1 MKTVSKRLL
10 IGTAIVGLLALPVAA
25 GAVAPVSA
33 EKAGEGRG
41 GKFVERMF
49 DKLDAN
55 KDGVVDKAEFD
66 AFRAQRIDATDENKD
81 GFLDRK
87 EVRESR
93 REMRQ
98 EWRKHAGLMGRDSD
112 GNGEVSRDE
121 FLAGPEAR
129 FDKLDTNHDGKLDQ
143 SEIDAARK
151 AMRDRRER
159 FGWDE
164 RGEHPRHHHWE
175 RSEWR
180 GGDDEEPGRKADRG
194 PMTPMRGLMAELR
207 REGEVSRADVEAS
220 TDRLF
225 KEFDING
232 DGRVTREEAQKT
244 LWSRH
249 GNRG

>member
-1 MKTVSKRLL
+1 MTTVSKRILV
-10 IGTAIVGLLALPVAA
+10 GTAIMGLLALPVAA
-25 GAVAPVSA
+25 GAVAPVTP
-33 EKAGEGRG
+33 EKTGEARG
-41 GKFVERMF
+41 GKFIDRMF
-49 DKLDAN
+49 ERLDAN

-66 AFRAQRIDATDENKD
+66 AFRAQRIEAADANKD

-93 REMRQ
+93 REMRD
-98 EWRKHAGLMGRDSD
+98 EWRKHSGLMGRDSD

-121 FLAGPEAR
+121 FLAAPEAR
-129 FDKLDTNHDGKLDQ
+129 FDKLDTNHDGRLDQ
-143 SEIDAARK
+143 GEIDAARK
-151 AMRDRRER
+151 AMRDRGER
-159 FGWDE
+159 FGWGE
-164 RGEHPRHHHWE
+164 RGERHGHRHWE

-180 GGDDEEPGRKADRG
+180 EHDDERGRKADRG

-207 REGEVSRADVEAS
+207 REGQVSRADVEAS

-249 GNRG
+249 GDRG